1 MRLHAIHQS
10 SLYKIGSKKRLAA
23 TLKVDI
29 KDLLLLGSLGQEN
42 YREWALPQKR
52 SEQLAGLAK
61 KGARLIQQPK
71 ILLATVQ
78 KRVAAL
84 LSRVEKPD
92 YVYSAT
98 KRKTYLHNALVHAA
112 APLACKIDIKSFYTH
127 VPQSAVRAFFQN
139 DMRCSPDV
147 ARILAG
153 ICTVNGH
160 LPTGGAASPLLS
172 YFSCMGMFDSV
183 ALLCKEAKLNFSLY
197 VDDMAFSGEKIPSSF
212 ISDVTSKLQRC
223 GYKGH
228 KIEYYGSGKTKVV
241 TGVALASDGTVS
253 LTNRRRK
260 KMRLYERAFWACTN
274 PDHMRVLGQALI
286 GQYREAERIEPGC
299 KLLASRIQDRINS
312 MGPRVHPERPARKR
326 SRRAPARST
335 FAALRERLATQ
346 SKAGV

>member
-10 SLYKIGSKKRLAA
+10 SLYKIGSKKRLAVA
-23 TLKVDI
+23 LKVGI
-29 KDLLLLGSLGQEN
+29 KDLLLLSSLGQEN

-52 SEQLAGLAK
+52 SDELAGLAK
-61 KGARLIQQPK
+61 KGDRLIQQPK
-71 ILLATVQ
+71 MLLATVQ

-84 LSRVEKPD
+84 LSRVEKPG

-98 KRKTYLHNALVHAA
+98 KKKTYLHNALVHAT
-112 APLACKIDIKSFYTH
+112 APVACKIDIKSFYTN
-127 VPQSAVRAFFQN
+127 VSQSAVRDFFQN

-172 YFSCMGMFDSV
+172 YFACMGMFESV
-183 ALLCKEAKLNFSLY
+183 ALLCKEVELNFSLY
-197 VDDMAFSGEKIPSSF
+197 VDDMAFSGKIIPSDF
-212 ISDVTSKLQRC
+212 ISVITAKLQNS

-228 KIEYYGSGKTKVV
+228 KIEYYGIGKTKVV

-253 LTNRRRK
+253 LSNRRRK
-260 KMRLYERAFWACTN
+260 KMRLYERAFWSCTN
-274 PDHMRVLGQALI
+274 PDHMQILGQALI

-299 KLLASRIQDRINS
+299 KILANRIQDRINS
-312 MGPRVHPERPARKR
+312 IGPRGGPKRVGRKR
-326 SRRAPARST
+326 FRRAAARST

-346 SKAGV
+346 PKADA